1 VSEDAGTGCWDRDGV
16 ERDDAL
22 SFLAPRFEDTR
33 DLLDL
38 DRRHGPNLAE
48 RQRSFGY
55 PQPRVVLR
63 KALIASLLAAVFA
76 APSGGANPPVLMP
89 GVTLENHLQFT
100 VHGPVVFHVLT
111 APRPGGLWT
120 LEPVLSNETIL
131 GTEKLSVL
139 ERQVS
144 TAGTVGGISG
154 DYFNSSDGH
163 PTGILVRNGTLD
175 RQPVPTRSSIGI
187 DTSGAL
193 HVDRLRLIA
202 TWQGSGQRRPMQAV
216 NDLPPTP
223 SGVAVFT
230 PSYGPSAPAIAGAN
244 YAVIEPFPQTLPNT
258 PVQGPVVQV
267 VQNGPVPIPSD
278 GAVLVARGGSAASLA
293 EEAPVGQTITLRLIL
308 NPTWA
313 GVTEGLGGGPL
324 LVRNGKPVF
333 RANEA
338 FTTDQLLLR
347 QARAAIGQLADGRIV
362 LVTVDGGQ
370 PGYSTGMTNF
380 ELAQAL
386 AGLGATTAAALGSGA
401 QAGMAFD
408 GNLLSRPAGAESPVS
423 EALLVSYAGV
433 YAPLPDA
440 PVLSPNGDGVA
451 EKEQLAYRV
460 VRPSTVNA
468 NLIGPDGVARFT
480 FSGAVQPGT
489 YPMDWSGL
497 KSDGTPDTEGR
508 YRWVVSAT
516 DDLGRTSVFERRF
529 SLNLTLGFAKSVA
542 GTLGVPR
549 AVPKTVATFT
559 LTQPATVMS
568 RIETLSGVVL
578 KTLGRAPAPAGPL
591 DVDWDGRTDSGAVV
605 YSGRYVAH
613 VSADNEFGTVDLS
626 AQFSVRR
633 VRS

>member
-1 VSEDAGTGCWDRDGV
+1 M
-16 ERDDAL
+16 
-22 SFLAPRFEDTR
+22 
-33 DLLDL
+33 
-38 DRRHGPNLAE
+38 
-48 RQRSFGY
+48 
-55 PQPRVVLR
+55 
-63 KALIASLLAAVFA
+63 
-76 APSGGANPPVLMP
+76 PS
-89 GVTLENHLQFT
+89 VTLQNQVQFT

-131 GTEKLSVL
+131 GTEKLTAL
-139 ERQVS
+139 ERRVS
-144 TAGTVGGISG
+144 TSGTVAGISG

-163 PTGILVRNGTLD
+163 PTGILVRNGALD
-175 RQPVPTRSSIGI
+175 HQPVPSRSSIGI
-187 DTSGAL
+187 DSSGVL
-193 HVDRLRLIA
+193 HVDRIRLVA

-216 NDLPPTP
+216 NDPPPTP

-230 PSYGPSAPAIAGAN
+230 PAYGPSAPAIAGAS

-267 VQNGPVPIPSD
+267 VKDGPVPIPPD
-278 GAVLVARGGSAASLA
+278 GAVLVARGGSAPSLA
-293 EEAPVGQTITLRLIL
+293 AEAPAGQTVTLRLIL
-308 NPTWA
+308 NPSWE

-362 LVTVDGGQ
+362 LVSVDGGQ

-386 AGLGATTAAALGSGA
+386 ARIGATTAAALGSGS

-408 GNLLSRPAGAESPVS
+408 GNLLSRPVGAESAVS

-433 YAPLPDA
+433 YAPLPAA

-460 VRPSTVNA
+460 VRPSTVSA

-480 FSGAVQPGT
+480 FSGAAQPGT

-497 KSDGTPDTEGR
+497 KSDGTPDVEGL

-516 DDLGRTSVFERRF
+516 DDLGRASVFERRF
-529 SLNLTLGFAKSVA
+529 LLNLTLGFGQATAS
-542 GTLGVPR
+542 TLGVPR
-549 AVPKTVATFT
+549 AVPRTVAAFT
-559 LTQPATVMS
+559 LTHPATVTA
-568 RIETLSGVVL
+568 RIETVSGVVL
-578 KTLGRAPAPAGPL
+578 KNLGRSPAPAGPL

-605 YSGRYVAH
+605 YSGRYIAH
-613 VSADNEFGTVDLS
+613 VFADNEFGAVDLS

-633 VRS
+633 QG